1 MRLFAR
7 VSYSY
12 GQREVLK
19 DLEIEA
25 RRGGELLAII
35 GPNGGGR

>member
-19 DLEIEA
+19 DVEIED
-25 RRGGELLAII
+25 RKSVV
-35 GPNGGGR
+35 